1 MIWQAYPHAL
11 PNLLSAAVLALLGV
25 YVRLRPGGRG
35 VGALAVLMLGLSLW
49 SLGYGFGLTNGYLL
63 ETNLSTMIQHGGMVI
78 IPGAWLVFTLQYIGK
93 NHHLSLG
100 ALLFLIIEPLYALIA
115 VAFRSYPSLAY
126 YFPPILINGRIITLE
141 FLYRNAALVHSAY
154 VSILLLVS
162 TVLLLQF
169 GLRHPRPFLWQAGA
183 LSIGVLA
190 PWIGDSLSNGKL
202 ITSYYPD
209 LVPLAFVVT
218 CVAVLTGL
226 IQFQWFYL
234 GPGQR
239 ERGSEHTEP
248 GSKVTRGSSN
258 GGQDPEGV
266 NDLQA
271 LDDYFQGIEG
281 KYRALFESAAD
292 AFFFCSSEGKIL
304 ECNPATYE
312 QYGYSREE
320 LLKVNA
326 LDLIITESTGPTFET
341 MAQSRKNGFSISEG
355 IGRAKTGET
364 FPIEIRNQV
373 IKINNKQYFAVET
386 QDITARKRS
395 ERALRESLSKTRA
408 FYQISRSLATIGN
421 LPDMLQSIVDGIA
434 AALPADRVTLVT
446 VDLENEKITHFIRGG
461 QHSDQVL
468 FISFQ
473 ELMEGL
479 SGWVLRERK
488 PALSPG
494 GRPDA
499 RESARVQRQRAA
511 TERGARLVVPMVFG
525 ERIIGTLTAA
535 NPPDQPNFTH
545 QDANL
550 LMAVASQIAISI
562 RNAHSL
568 EEAKRRVQEAETLRQ
583 SSSVITATLQLDET
597 IERILEQLA
606 LVVPYDSASVQMLGD
621 GYLEVVG
628 GQGWMD
634 PKSVIGIRFP
644 VPSDNPN
651 TVVIQKREPYILGD
665 APSVHASFLQ
675 EPHSH
680 IRSWLGVPL
689 IANNHVIGMISLDSV
704 YPNFYTESHA
714 RQATAF
720 ADQVAIAMENARRYS
735 FERRRVDELD
745 ALRAAMADIST
756 ELELPRLLQSILE
769 RATVLLNASGGDL
782 GLYDEEAKEIIIAAS
797 HNMVEDHKETR
808 LALGEGAMGRAAET
822 TQAILIED
830 YSNWKGRSP
839 RHDCASWCTLVAVP
853 LQIGGRLIGVLS
865 IVDTK
870 PGRCFSANDQRLL
883 NLFSQQA
890 AIAIQNAR
898 LFDAE
903 QSRSREAETLRK
915 AGAAVAATLDQ
926 SEAIDK
932 ILEQLGQVVPYD
944 SASVQLLVD
953 SHLQVLGGWGWSD
966 PGSIVGMRYPVPGNN
981 PNTIVIQ
988 QRRPHI
994 VEDTLV
1000 RYPQFQ
1006 RSGASEHIRSWLGTP
1021 LIIHDHVIGML
1032 AVHRKEANFYQ
1043 PNHARLIMSFADHVA
1058 IAIENARLYAAEK
1071 QRASEL
1077 DALNEATAALLTTID
1092 LETLLNQILASA
1104 LHAISK
1110 AEKGELLLAE
1120 DKTGELQ
1127 IKAVSGYTDPSMRSN
1142 CMPEERG
1149 YAVKAVKEKT
1159 AVLISNVED
1168 YPDMQYRGEIE
1179 ELLEIKSAIV
1189 APMKFKHR
1197 VLGALSLDATQPEV
1211 FNQADLDLLVSFAAT
1226 ATAAIRN
1233 AQLHAE
1239 VQKLAI
1245 TDSLTNLY
1253 NRRGL
1258 FELGQR
1264 ELDRLRRFERP
1275 LAAIM
1280 LDIDYFKQINDTYSH
1295 AIGDQVLQALAK
1307 RCNHYLR
1314 DTDILGR
1321 YGGEEFAILLPETD
1335 EKSAY
1340 QVAERLREH
1349 MTEAPIQ
1356 TDRGPI
1362 SITISLGVTMAS
1374 EETKNLAILLDRA
1387 DTAMYMAKQAGRNQV
1402 AIH

>member
-1 MIWQAYPHAL
+1 MIWQAYPYAL
-11 PNLLSAAVLALLGV
+11 PNLISAALALLGI
-25 YVRLRPGGRG
+25 YVRLRRG
-35 VGALAVLMLGLSLW
+35 ARGAGAFTVLMLGLSLW

-63 ETNLSTMIQHGGMVI
+63 EANLSTMIQFGGMVI

-93 NHHLSLG
+93 NHQLSLG
-100 ALLFLIIEPLYALIA
+100 AFLLLTIEPLYALIA
-115 VAFRSYPSLAY
+115 LGFHSYPSLAHY
-126 YFPPILINGRIITLE
+126 CPPIQINDRIITLD
-141 FLYRNAALVHSAY
+141 FLYRNAFLLHSVY
-154 VSILLLVS
+154 VS
-162 TVLLLQF
+162 VLLLASTVFLLQF
-169 GLRHPRPFLWQAGA
+169 TLRHSRPFGWQASA
-183 LSIGVLA
+183 LLIGVLA
-190 PWIGDSLSNGKL
+190 PWIGDGLSTANL
-202 ITSYYPD
+202 IPPHYPD
-209 LVPLAFVVT
+209 LMPLTFVIT
-218 CVAVLTGL
+218 CAAVLIGL
-226 IQFQWFYL
+226 FPLQLLQLEPTPEEGLSEDMEDRLKAENGSIGEIPDGEDIDNLQPIDEYF
-234 GPGQR
+234 
-239 ERGSEHTEP
+239 ER
-248 GSKVTRGSSN
+248 
-258 GGQDPEGV
+258 
-266 NDLQA
+266 
-271 LDDYFQGIEG
+271 IEG

-292 AFFFCSSEGKIL
+292 AFFFCTSEGKIL
-304 ECNPATYE
+304 ECNPATF
-312 QYGYSREE
+312 QQFGYSRQE
-320 LLKVNA
+320 LLEVNVV
-326 LDLIITESTGPTFET
+326 DLIIQETTGPTFET
-341 MAQSRKNGFSISEG
+341 IARGRKNGFSISEG

-373 IKINNKQYFAVET
+373 IKINNKQYIAIET

-395 ERALRESLSKTRA
+395 EKALRESLSKTRA

-434 AALPADRVTLVT
+434 EALPADRVTLIT
-446 VDLENEKITHFIRGG
+446 LDLENEKITHFIRGG
-461 QHSDQVL
+461 QHSEQVL

-494 GRPDA
+494 GRPDT
-499 RESARVQRQRAA
+499 RESPRVQRQRIAAGRAA
-511 TERGARLVVPMVFG
+511 TLVVPMVFG

-535 NPPDQPNFTH
+535 NLPDQPDFTY

-562 RNAHSL
+562 RNAHIL

-583 SSSVITATLQLDET
+583 SSSVVTATLQLDET

-606 LVVPYDSASVQMLGD
+606 LVVPYDSASVQLLGD
-621 GYLEVVG
+621 GYLEIVG
-628 GQGWMD
+628 GRGWMD

-665 APSVHASFLQ
+665 APGVHAAFLQ

-704 YPNFYTESHA
+704 YANFYTESHA
-714 RQATAF
+714 QQATAF

-756 ELELPRLLQSILE
+756 ELELPRLLESILK

-782 GLYDEEAKEIIIAAS
+782 GLYDEETKEIVIAAS
-797 HNMVEDHKETR
+797 HNMAEDYKGTR
-808 LALGEGAMGRAAET
+808 MALGEGAMGRAVET

-830 YSNWKGRSP
+830 YSKWTGRSAQY
-839 RHDCASWCTLVAVP
+839 DCATWHTVVAVP
-853 LQIGGRLIGVLS
+853 LQIGGRLIGALS
-865 IVDTK
+865 IVDTN
-870 PGRCFSANDQRLL
+870 PGRSFSANDQRLL

-903 QSRSREAETLRK
+903 QSRSQEAETLRR

-953 SHLQVLGGWGWSD
+953 GYLQVLGGWGWSD
-966 PGSIVGMRYPVPGNN
+966 PGSIVGMRYPVPSDN

-988 QRRPHI
+988 RRRPHI
-994 VEDTLV
+994 VEDTLLT
-1000 RYPQFQ
+1000 YPQFH
-1006 RSGASEHIRSWLGTP
+1006 RSGSSEHIRSWLGTP
-1021 LIIHDHVIGML
+1021 LIIHDNVIGML
-1032 AVHRKEANFYQ
+1032 AVHRKQPNFYQ
-1043 PNHARLIMSFADHVA
+1043 PNHARLIMAFADHVA
-1058 IAIENARLYAAEK
+1058 VAIENARLYAAEK

-1077 DALNEATAALLTTID
+1077 DALNQATAALLTTID

-1110 AEKGELLLAE
+1110 AEKGALLLPDE
-1120 DKTGELQ
+1120 KSGKLQ
-1127 IKAVSGYTDPSMRSN
+1127 IKAVSGYADPRMRSSDL
-1142 CMPEERG
+1142 PEERG
-1149 YAVKAVKEKT
+1149 YAVKAVKEKK
-1159 AVLISNVED
+1159 AILISNVDD
-1168 YPDMQYRGEIE
+1168 YPDMHYRGEIE
-1179 ELLEIKSAIV
+1179 ELLAIKSAIV
-1189 APMKFKHR
+1189 APMKFKQR

-1239 VQKLAI
+1239 VQRLAI

-1335 EKSAY
+1335 EKSAG

-1349 MTEAPIQ
+1349 MTQSPIQ